1 MYFMKRQKNNPLTKL
16 TRDMMILRNQMS
28 MIIDNFWSY
37 FHLDVLKTQWDKLK
51 SNMKSVKDFEDLR
64 NLILTYLNSISS
76 LVFLNIPAIV
86 NAFFELIDF
95 C

>member
-1 MYFMKRQKNNPLTKL
+1 MKRQKNNPLTKL